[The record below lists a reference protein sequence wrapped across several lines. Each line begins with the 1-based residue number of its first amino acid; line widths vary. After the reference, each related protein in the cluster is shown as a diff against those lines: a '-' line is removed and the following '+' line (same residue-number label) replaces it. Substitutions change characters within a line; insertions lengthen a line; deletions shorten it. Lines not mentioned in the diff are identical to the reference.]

1 MGVKLITGGFVGA
14 VVVGSAGSGAHG
26 QRRESVARNEK
37 SAVVLSHVISFRG
50 LSQQCNAEFVDWSIW
65 T

>member
-37 SAVVLSHVISFRG
+37 SAVVLSHVISFRVIVPTMQRG
-50 LSQQCNAEFVDWSIW
+50 VR
-65 T
+65 